1 MDVESLRRKAAT
13 GNCAAQTRLG
23 IAYLCGD
30 DGFSIDYGEAFR
42 LLSAAASAGASRA
55 VVNLALM
62 YEEGLGVPK
71 DTAKAVQ
78 LYESVGNLEFL
89 AASALGR
96 IYSKGDGVPV
106 DRDRAFSWYSVA
118 AGFADIVGG
127 CDRELDEARAYIA
140 EFQAEA

>member
-1 MDVESLRRKAAT
+1 MDVESLRRKATT

-30 DGFSIDYGEAFR
+30 DGLSIDYGEAFR
-42 LLSAAASAGASRA
+42 LLSAAAAAGASRA

-62 YEEGLGVPK
+62 YEEGLGVPT

-78 LYESVGNLEFL
+78 LYESVGNLEFF
-89 AASALGR
+89 AAIALGR
-96 IYSKGDGVPV
+96 IYSKGAGVPV
-106 DRDRAFSWYSVA
+106 DRNRAFSWYSVA
-118 AGFADIVGG
+118 AGFADRVDG

-140 EFQAEA
+140 EFQTEV